1 MIGLDVLFGGLTGL
15 IGNVITGITNYKT
28 KKLEAIH
35 EEKMVELES
44 AAMKLEAEMNIAI
57 NKAEI
62 EGEVELADTAAYM
75 ESLKSGQTSLFG
87 KEWID
92 KLFRVEGKFLG
103 PLAKFVGIGVAGA
116 FGFIDWLRGFMRPA
130 LTAYLVGMA
139 TVITF
144 MAWKII
150 QEYGMQAMSADQAVQ
165 IFREVTSVIVYL
177 AVSCV
182 TWWFGDRTMSKYIMK
197 KFNSKNK
204 GE

>member
-92 KLFRVEGKFLG
+92 KLFRV
-103 PLAKFVGIGVAGA
+103 
-116 FGFIDWLRGFMRPA
+116 WLRGFMRPA

>member
-1 MIGLDVLFGGLTGL
+1 MIGLDVIFGGLTGL
-15 IGNVITGITNYKT
+15 IGNVVTGITNYKT
-28 KKLEAIH
+28 KKLEVLH
-35 EEKMVELES
+35 EEKMVELETN
-44 AAMKLEAEMNIAI
+44 AMIKEAEMNIAVT
-57 NKAEI
+57 KAEI
-62 EGEVELADTAAYM
+62 EGEVELADSAAYI
-75 ESLKSGQTSLFG
+75 ESLRSGQKSLFG

-92 KLFRVEGKFLG
+92 KLFSIQGKFLG
-103 PLAKFVGIGVAGA
+103 PLAKLVGIGVAGA

-139 TVITF
+139 TVITI

-150 QEYGMQAMSADQAVQ
+150 QEYGMQAITADQAVQ

-197 KFNSKNK
+197 KFDKK
-204 GE
+204 KEGE